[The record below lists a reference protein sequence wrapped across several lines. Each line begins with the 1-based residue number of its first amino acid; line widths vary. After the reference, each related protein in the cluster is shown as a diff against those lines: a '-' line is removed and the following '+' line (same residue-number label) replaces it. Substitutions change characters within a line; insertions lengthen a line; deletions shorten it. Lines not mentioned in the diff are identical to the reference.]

1 MSELTITPT
10 KLKGKIVL
18 PPSKSLAHRAIICA
32 SLAKG
37 ISRIDNIEYSDDIK
51 ATISCMKA
59 LGTQIEEHGNYV
71 VIDGTT
77 TFTNS
82 KCEMDCNES
91 GSTLRFMVPIAL
103 VEPNNVH
110 FIGQGRLGQRPL
122 NTYYEIFER
131 QNIEY
136 MYKNGVLDLYAIG
149 RLQADEFVIPGNISS
164 QFISG
169 LMFALPLLENDSTI
183 KVDGLLESKG
193 YIDLTLDMLK
203 DFGIEIEN
211 HDYQSFTIKGNQAY
225 QPCNK
230 RVEADFSQAA
240 FYLVASALGSDL
252 IIQDL
257 NLDSSQ
263 GDKMVLEYLLQMGCE
278 LEELDDGIRLT
289 AKNLKAIE
297 VDASQCPDVIPVLSV
312 ALGMAKGTSRVVNA
326 KRLRIKECDRIE
338 ATVDLL
344 STLGGKITSDESTM
358 TITGVDHYTGG
369 SCHTYDDH
377 RLAMSIGIIATVA
390 QGPVHLDNK
399 ECVGKSYPKFW
410 DDYTMLGG
418 LIHASN
424 LEK

>member
-1 MSELTITPT
+1 MSELTVTPT

-37 ISRIDNIEYSDDIK
+37 ISKIDNIEYSDDIK

-59 LGTQIEEHGNYV
+59 LGTKIEEHGDYV
-71 VIDGTT
+71 VVDGTT
-77 TFTNS
+77 TFTVS

-103 VEPNNVH
+103 VEQNNAH

-131 QNIEY
+131 QKIEY
-136 MYKNGVLDLYAIG
+136 MYKEGALDLYAMG
-149 RLQADEFVIPGNISS
+149 QLKPDVFEIPGDISS

-169 LMFALPLLENDSTI
+169 LMFALPLLPGDSVI
-183 KVDGLLESKG
+183 KVSGVLESKG

-211 HDYQSFTIKGNQAY
+211 NDYQSFAIKGNQAY
-225 QPCNK
+225 QPCDK

-252 IIQDL
+252 VIQDL
-257 NLDSSQ
+257 NLNSSQ
-263 GDKMVLEYLLQMGCE
+263 GDKMVLDYLLDMGCE
-278 LEELDDGIRLT
+278 LEQLEDGIRLT
-289 AKNLKAIE
+289 AKKLKSIE

-312 ALGMAKGTSRVVNA
+312 ALGMAKGTSHVKNA

-344 STLGGKITSDESTM
+344 LTLGGKITSDESSM
-358 TITGVDHYTGG
+358 TITGVDHYTSG
-369 SCHTYDDH
+369 SCRTYDDH
-377 RLAMSIGIIATVA
+377 RLAMSIAIIATVC

-418 LIHASN
+418 IIDARN
-424 LEK
+424 VEE

>member
-1 MSELTITPT
+1 MSELTITPA

-32 SLAKG
+32 SLAPG
-37 ISRIDNIEYSDDIK
+37 VSRIDNIEYSDDIK

-59 LGTQIEEHGNYV
+59 LGTVIEEHDNYV
-71 VIDGTT
+71 VVDGTA
-77 TFTNS
+77 TFTVAKS
-82 KCEMDCNES
+82 DMDCNES

-103 VEPNNVH
+103 VKKNNVH
-110 FIGQGRLGQRPL
+110 FVGQGRLGQRPL
-122 NTYYEIFER
+122 NTYYEIFDR

-136 MYKNGVLDLYAIG
+136 IYREGALDLYAMG
-149 RLQADEFVIPGNISS
+149 QLCADVFEIPGDISS

-169 LMFALPLLENDSTI
+169 LMFALPLLDGDSII
-183 KVDGLLESKG
+183 KVKGVLESKG

-211 HDYQSFTIKGNQAY
+211 NDYQTFVIKGNQSY

-252 IIQDL
+252 VIQDL
-257 NLDSSQ
+257 NLNSSQ
-263 GDKMVLEYLLQMGCE
+263 GDKMVLDYLLEMGCV
-278 LEELDDGIRLT
+278 LEELPDGIKLT
-289 AKNLKAIE
+289 ADKLKAVE

-312 ALGMAKGTSRVVNA
+312 ALGLAQGTSQVINA
-326 KRLRIKECDRIE
+326 KRLRIKECDRID

-344 STLGGKITSDESTM
+344 STLGGDITSDESSM
-358 TITGVDHYTGG
+358 TIKGVDHYTSGACR
-369 SCHTYDDH
+369 SYDDH
-377 RLAMSIGIIATVA
+377 RLAMSIGIVATVC

-399 ECVGKSYPKFW
+399 ECVAKSYPKFW

-418 LIHASN
+418 VIDARN
-424 LEK
+424 VEK

>member
-32 SLAKG
+32 SLADG
-37 ISRIDNIEYSDDIK
+37 VSRIDNIEYSDDIK

-59 LGTQIEEHGNYV
+59 LGTMIEEHGDYV
-71 VIDGTT
+71 VVDGST
-77 TFTNS
+77 TFATS

-103 VEPNNVH
+103 VRQNNVH

-122 NTYYEIFER
+122 DTYYEIFER

-136 MYKNGVLDLYAIG
+136 MYREGALDLYAMG
-149 RLQADEFVIPGNISS
+149 QLKADVFEIPGDISS

-169 LMFALPLLENDSTI
+169 LMFALPLLPGDSTI
-183 KVDGLLESKG
+183 KVSGVLESKG
-193 YIDLTLDMLK
+193 YIDLTLDMLS

-211 HDYQSFTIKGNQAY
+211 NDYQSFTIKGNQKY
-225 QPCNK
+225 RPCNK

-257 NLDSSQ
+257 NLNSSQ
-263 GDKMVLEYLLQMGCE
+263 GDKMVLDYLLEMGCE
-278 LEELDDGIRLT
+278 LQKLEDGIKLT
-289 AKNLKAIE
+289 ANGLRAIE

-312 ALGMAKGTSRVVNA
+312 ALGMAKGTSNVTNA
-326 KRLRIKECDRIE
+326 KRLRIKECDRID

-344 STLGGKITSDESTM
+344 ETLGGKVTSDESSM
-358 TITGVDHYTGG
+358 TITGVDHYTSGA
-369 SCHTYDDH
+369 CRTYDDH
-377 RLAMSIGIIATVA
+377 RLAMSIGIIATVC

-418 LIHASN
+418 IIDARN
-424 LEK
+424 MEK